1 MRKKIIA
8 SYILLILVLTISF
21 SLIMMNSFNHLI
33 TLQIR
38 ERFSNEGLLVK
49 ELFISQYEKILSSN
63 DFDFQSFATEVGGR
77 VNTRVTI
84 IAEDGTVIADTHE
97 KPENMNNHL
106 NRNEVNKAIKT
117 NALASSIRFSNTV
130 QADFMYVAVPVS
142 IDDRYFV
149 IRVAK
154 EMVELKLINEEIV
167 RVAMKIGRAHV

>member
-77 VNTRVTI
+77 VNTRS
-84 IAEDGTVIADTHE
+84 EE
-97 KPENMNNHL
+97 
-106 NRNEVNKAIKT
+106 R
-117 NALASSIRFSNTV
+117 
-130 QADFMYVAVPVS
+130 
-142 IDDRYFV
+142 
-149 IRVAK
+149 RV
-154 EMVELKLINEEIV
+154 
-167 RVAMKIGRAHV
+167 G